1 MPKFQESERDFMNN
15 SPFNANKYD
24 FGSTKSKNKRN
35 WKKKKDDKKEWEP
48 AFPGADHSQEELDKM
63 TKEQQADYYG

>member
-15 SPFNANKYD
+15 SPFNYD
-24 FGSTKSKNKRN
+24 IASKKKKNKRN
-35 WKKKKDDKKEWEP
+35 WKKKDNNEKTSEWQP